1 LESKKLIPHLFIPFK
16 TDISGIKLPQKFT
29 FPFYYTPHLLSE
41 IASQELQKYIQT
53 QKEWRHNFGLDNTGS
68 KGAVG
73 KMFGVLICK
82 TRNGELGQLWAF
94 SGKLAESNQW
104 SYFVP
109 TVFDML
115 TEEGFY
121 KKGEEILNSYNNKI
135 KEINENERY
144 LELKSIKDGLKIEA
158 NTITLEQKK
167 RIKTLK
173 VGRDQKRIE
182 AKQHLSTTGFKEF
195 NFQLSE
201 ESKKENIILKKLNKY
216 FKNKLEEV
224 NVEIKIY
231 EDQVIV
237 LKQTRRLK
245 SAQLQQQLFKEYSF
259 LNNNNEVKSLGAFF
273 DNNPPAGAGEC
284 CAPKLLQYA
293 FKNKLKPIALAEF
306 WWGKS
311 PNSEIRTH
319 KQFYPSCNSKCKP
332 ILQGHML
339 QGLEIERNPLEIDT
353 YKGKYMEVLF
363 EDEWLMIIHKPHDF
377 LSVPGKVVRDSVY
390 ERIKKIRPNATGP
403 LMVHRLDRATSGL
416 MIIAKDEQAYVNL
429 QKQFTERTVKKR
441 YIALLDGIV
450 KQPKGKIDLPLR
462 VDLEDRPRQLVCH
475 EHGKKAITEYE
486 VIKINKNKSLI
497 YFYPITGRT
506 HQLRVHSAHNLGLG
520 IPIVGDDLYGNMKE
534 RLCLHAEWIEFS
546 HPVLNKRVNF
556 SSKIDFI

>member
-1 LESKKLIPHLFIPFK
+1 MESKKLIPHLFIPFK